1 MGAADPLVVETVTRI
16 LRDLADPQTVNS
28 GTNESW
34 HAPLWA
40 ALEES
45 GLTRAWL
52 AADLGGAG
60 AAMAD
65 GFAVVRA
72 SGAYAAS
79 IPVTETLLAAWLLGR
94 AGLEAPDG
102 AMTVAPAREKDAIKI
117 GADGRLAGTARA
129 VPFAAD
135 TDHLAVIAT
144 QSSSLMVALVARAD
158 CQITD
163 GVNLAGDTHNDMSFD
178 GVPAIKFAPVPAG
191 TKDGLTMIGA
201 VARCVQMAGALEA
214 LLDLCVDYAGERVAF
229 GRPIGRFQ
237 AVQHELAK
245 LASETAAAMAASG
258 AAADAVADAGA
269 EGSAFD
275 DRVFFEVASAKVRV
289 GEAARDGAA
298 IAHQVHGAIGFTA
311 EHVLH
316 RYTQR
321 LLAWRDDFGSE
332 SVWAAQ
338 LGAMVAAA
346 GADALWPTITSGS
359 G

>member
-16 LRDLADPQTVNS
+16 LGDLADPQTVNS
-28 GTNESW
+28 ATDQAWRG
-34 HAPLWA
+34 PLWA

-52 AADLGGAG
+52 ADDLGGAG

-79 IPVTETLLAAWLLGR
+79 IPLAETLLAAWLLGG

-102 AMTVAPAREKDAIKI
+102 AMTVAPTREKDAITI
-117 GADGRLAGTARA
+117 GPDGRLAGNARA
-129 VPFAAD
+129 VPFAAEA
-135 TDHLAVIAT
+135 DHLAVIAT
-144 QSSSLMVALVARAD
+144 QNSSLMVALVARTD
-158 CQITD
+158 CQITE
-163 GVNLAGDTHNDMSFD
+163 GTNFAGDAHNDITFN
-178 GVPAIKFAPVPAG
+178 GAAVVKLAPVPAG
-191 TKDGLTMIGA
+191 TKDGLAMIGA

-214 LLDLCVDYAGERVAF
+214 LLDMCVDYAGERVAF

-258 AAADAVADAGA
+258 AAADAVA
-269 EGSAFD
+269 EGSTFD
-275 DRVFFEVASAKVRV
+275 DRVFFEVASAKVRI

-316 RYTQR
+316 RYTRR

-332 SVWAAQ
+332 SVWAAR
-338 LGAMVAAA
+338 LGAMIAAA
-346 GADALWPTITSGS
+346 GADALWPTMTSG
-359 G
+359 